1 MRLWKFDSKIPNMF
15 HAEDIYVYRKTF
27 VKKMHSGQE
36 VLYSTPHLIVSRE
49 ITPHIENGVPFCV
62 LHPYDNFKAS
72 PTYLLCKSDKY
83 EH

>member
-27 VKKMHSGQE
+27 REKKCTVDKKS
-36 VLYSTPHLIVSRE
+36 STLPPTLLCLERS
-49 ITPHIENGVPFCV
+49 TPHIENGVPFCV

-72 PTYLLCKSDKY
+72 PTYLLLQVR
-83 EH
+83 